1 MFNKKIT
8 TVIKIDGMHCDHCVK
23 SVTKALESIDGVSK
37 VKVDL
42 ETKEAIITSKVNLDL
57 NLIKE
62 KITDLNFKVID

>member
-8 TVIKIDGMHCDHCVK
+8 TVIKIDGMYCDHCVK
-23 SVTKALESIDGVSK
+23 SVTKALESINGVSK
-37 VKVDL
+37 VKVNL